1 MDTISKGTGSSAWSQ
16 DPELMQKL
24 DETYC
29 KHLRPH
35 IDTDGSLDGSHNDIA
50 KAAWESV
57 ILLRTRWRLLRTV
70 SELGV
75 GNTLLPK
82 SIASV

>member
-1 MDTISKGTGSSAWSQ
+1 MDAISRGTGSSAWSQ

-35 IDTDGSLDGSHNDIA
+35 IDTDESLDGSHNDIA
-50 KAAWESV
+50 KAAWESYF
-57 ILLRTRWRLLRTV
+57 L
-70 SELGV
+70 ELGGV
-75 GNTLLPK
+75 FSEQFPNRESATPFFQNL
-82 SIASV
+82 S